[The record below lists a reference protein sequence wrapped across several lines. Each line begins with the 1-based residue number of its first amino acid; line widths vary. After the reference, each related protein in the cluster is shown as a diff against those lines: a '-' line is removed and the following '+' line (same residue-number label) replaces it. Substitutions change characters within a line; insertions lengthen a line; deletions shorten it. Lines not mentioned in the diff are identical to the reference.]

1 MPALPPFADHF
12 VRRLRYGAPVTVV
25 SGLPRSGTSMAMK
38 MLEAGGMELVTD
50 GARQA
55 DEQNPNGYFELE
67 AVKGL
72 DKNEDASW
80 LSDARGKAVKIISHL
95 LTWLP
100 ESYNYRVIFMERSLD
115 EIIASQNK
123 MLDQRGHAT
132 EASNADSAKLAFE
145 RHLDQTMRFLAHRSC
160 FKTLRVN
167 YADAVRHPRTAA
179 ERIASFLDHKMDV
192 AAMAAVADEALY
204 RNRRESAHSPNPGT
218 HVSSSIPNLQLP
230 TPKERVPRR

>member
-1 MPALPPFADHF
+1 MPALPPFADRA
-12 VRRLRYGAPVTVV
+12 VRRLRYGAPITIV

-38 MLEAGGMELVTD
+38 MLAAGGMELLTD

-67 AVKGL
+67 AVKDL
-72 DKNEDASW
+72 DKNGDASW
-80 LSDARGKAVKIISHL
+80 LVDARGKAVKVISHL

-100 ESYNYRVIFMERSLD
+100 ETYDYRVIFMERSLD

-123 MLDQRGHAT
+123 MLDQRGHAA
-132 EASNADSAKLAFE
+132 EMSNADGAKVAFE
-145 RHLDQTMRFLAHRSC
+145 RHLNQTMRFLAHRSC

-167 YADAVRHPRTAA
+167 YSEAVRHPQDAA
-179 ERIASFLDHKMDV
+179 ERIAAFLGLKDV

-204 RNRRESAHSPNPGT
+204 RNRRESRPEAPSHEGGASAAQSKLRT
-218 HVSSSIPNLQLP
+218 
-230 TPKERVPRR
+230 